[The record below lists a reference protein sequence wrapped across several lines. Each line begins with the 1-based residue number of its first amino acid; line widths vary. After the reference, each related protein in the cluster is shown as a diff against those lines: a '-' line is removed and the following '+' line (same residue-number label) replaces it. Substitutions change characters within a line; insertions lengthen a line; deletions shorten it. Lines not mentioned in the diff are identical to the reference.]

1 MVGVVYDTF
10 RSEASNAEVVRCV
23 RCNRWPRSAHFVPT
37 EGVRGVSTSVRD
49 EHGLGP
55 APLAALAHRRRRRE
69 LGAWH
74 RPAKEDV
81 TLGGLHLDLRALVNA
96 RSMLGI
102 IGTWCRVHATAH
114 TQKTTGRTP
123 LPASMCPRFP
133 KPVTAGKPNSTSQG
147 CRAAFQQVNA
157 EATAATRATG
167 SRNGR

>member
-55 APLAALAHRRRRRE
+55 APLAALAHRRRRKE

-81 TLGGLHLDLRALVNA
+81 TLGGLHLDLRHL
-96 RSMLGI
+96 SMLGR
-102 IGTWCRVHATAH
+102 C
-114 TQKTTGRTP
+114 
-123 LPASMCPRFP
+123 
-133 KPVTAGKPNSTSQG
+133 
-147 CRAAFQQVNA
+147 
-157 EATAATRATG
+157 
-167 SRNGR
+167 